1 MKGTVVTMRILHTSD
16 LHFGIKLCGVPLMEN
31 QRFFIEQIEDIICDY
46 GIDAVAVAGD
56 VFDSSVAN
64 SEAITAYNDF
74 AVKICGKLGIKMIV
88 IAGNHDSAARL
99 GMTSAL
105 LENSG
110 LYVTAYLDEMKKISI
125 DNADIY
131 CIPYFNASQIENAG
145 SYENAYMIICDE
157 IRRKAD
163 KSRVNILMAHAF
175 VNGSRISESD
185 KAAAVGGSNLVSKDV
200 FGGFDYVALGHL
212 HRFQEIG
219 ENIVYSGS
227 PVKYSFGE
235 AEQDKQVVIF
245 DTNTKKRE
253 YVEIGQ
259 KRDLCVVKGTYDEVV
274 CGENNDDYVKVVLT
288 DRNAGLTVTDELR
301 SRYKNL
307 LSVVGKS
314 GDEHETAVTS
324 EEISHMSPTDIL
336 NMYFKEKFDYEP
348 TKEQTE
354 LFEKAVSDVWEEKR

>member
-1 MKGTVVTMRILHTSD
+1 MRILHTSD
-16 LHFGIKLCGVPLMEN
+16 LHFGIKLCGVSLMEN
-31 QRFFIEQIEDIICDY
+31 QRFFIDQVADIVNKY
-46 GIDAVAVAGD
+46 RIDAVIAAGD

-64 SEAITAYNDF
+64 GEAITAYNDF
-74 AVKICGKLGIKMIV
+74 AVKICRELGVTLLV
-88 IAGNHDSAARL
+88 ISGNHDSAARL

-110 LYVTAYLDEMKKISI
+110 LYVTAHLDEMKTVSM

-131 CIPYFNASQIENAG
+131 CIPYFNASQIENAE

-157 IRRKAD
+157 IRRKMD
-163 KSRVNILMAHAF
+163 KSRVNILVAHAF
-175 VNGSRISESD
+175 VNGSKISESD
-185 KAAAVGGSNLVSKDV
+185 KAAAVGGSSLVSKDV

-219 ENIVYSGS
+219 DNIVYSGS

-245 DTNTKKRE
+245 DTQTMKRE
-253 YVEIGQ
+253 YIKIEQ
-259 KRDLCVVKGTYDEVV
+259 KHDLRVVKGKYEDVV
-274 CGENNDDYVKVVLT
+274 KGENTEDYVKVILT
-288 DRNAGLTVTDELR
+288 DRNAGLTVTDELK
-301 SRYKNL
+301 SRYTNL

-314 GDEHETAVTS
+314 GDEHETAVTG

-336 NMYFKEKFDYEP
+336 NMYFKEIFDYEP
-348 TKEQTE
+348 TKEQIA
-354 LFEKAVSDVWEEKR
+354 LFENAVSGAWEEED